1 MTVSSEGTP
10 FEGSLTAAMG
20 TSTDQRV
27 ADLEQRFEKLL
38 DHLYGENVR
47 PGTLGEEG

>member
-1 MTVSSEGTP
+1 MTEES
-10 FEGSLTAAMG
+10 FQGSLATALG

-27 ADLEQRFEKLL
+27 TDLEQRFEKLL